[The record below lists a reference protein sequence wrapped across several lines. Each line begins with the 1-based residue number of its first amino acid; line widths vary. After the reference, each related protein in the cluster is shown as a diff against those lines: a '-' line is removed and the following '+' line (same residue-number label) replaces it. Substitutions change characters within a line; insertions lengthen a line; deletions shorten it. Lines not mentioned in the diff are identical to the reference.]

1 MNFKISIAKDK
12 NNIND
17 ILYIDN
23 QPIYSIYSL
32 EKQIKR
38 QIDSQL
44 KSNTKNIILFGI
56 GLGWHLEYI
65 TNNFSNINVFAF
77 EPIAEV
83 YNLFNSKYYEQLKIA
98 NINFKIFFYKSADEL
113 LFQFDK
119 YLSYRNFNNLAII
132 NIYQSIKNCEPL
144 YSEFIAVLR
153 TAIDTKHK
161 NFWTSLMFSELW
173 QNNITENFK
182 YLSESYP
189 IELLFNKFDKIPALI
204 IAAGPSLDK
213 SIDEIKKYQEKFIII
228 AVDTALRTL
237 IKNNIKPDFVI
248 TLDAQK
254 YNFKDFEGIDYSDII
269 LVYEM
274 TVYPEILRN
283 YNGKKKICYI
293 IGRHFKDFQGQE
305 YLKFEPL
312 IDFLADCFEFPGYLQ
327 TGGSVSTV
335 AFDLAR
341 RMNCDPIVFIGQD
354 LAYSDFKLHT
364 SNAFDML
371 EIYKTQSKFQTIET
385 FIFSHFAERSLMP
398 VKGNYSDI
406 VFTDLTLKHY
416 LNWLADGI
424 QKMRQKVLNATLG
437 GAYIPHTEI
446 KRLSEF
452 SDKYKTLNKKEMF
465 RLTDKIKI
473 NDAALKLKLNNMLQK
488 FSVLLDD
495 INECI
500 EITKDSNIPMNSNEK
515 SELLF
520 QKKKELLTLNLA
532 IFDVYID
539 KYYWT
544 LKDLQALNL
553 NEDNYLRYDYQ
564 LFFMILQD
572 GLIKIINILK
582 KILSNYFK

>member
-1 MNFKISIAKDK
+1 
-12 NNIND
+12 
-17 ILYIDN
+17 
-23 QPIYSIYSL
+23 
-32 EKQIKR
+32 
-38 QIDSQL
+38 
-44 KSNTKNIILFGI
+44 
-56 GLGWHLEYI
+56 
-65 TNNFSNINVFAF
+65 
-77 EPIAEV
+77 
-83 YNLFNSKYYEQLKIA
+83 
-98 NINFKIFFYKSADEL
+98 
-113 LFQFDK
+113 
-119 YLSYRNFNNLAII
+119 
-132 NIYQSIKNCEPL
+132 
-144 YSEFIAVLR
+144 
-153 TAIDTKHK
+153 
-161 NFWTSLMFSELW
+161 
-173 QNNITENFK
+173 
-182 YLSESYP
+182 
-189 IELLFNKFDKIPALI
+189 
-204 IAAGPSLDK
+204 
-213 SIDEIKKYQEKFIII
+213 
-228 AVDTALRTL
+228 
-237 IKNNIKPDFVI
+237 
-248 TLDAQK
+248 
-254 YNFKDFEGIDYSDII
+254 
-269 LVYEM
+269 
-274 TVYPEILRN
+274 
-283 YNGKKKICYI
+283 
-293 IGRHFKDFQGQE
+293 
-305 YLKFEPL
+305 
-312 IDFLADCFEFPGYLQ
+312 
-327 TGGSVSTV
+327 
-335 AFDLAR
+335 
-341 RMNCDPIVFIGQD
+341 
-354 LAYSDFKLHT
+354 
-364 SNAFDML
+364 ML